1 MCAAKLFDSLLCAF
15 LYVVVA
21 VKKHTFRIAHS
32 RMCVCRN
39 TKNIGDYLCDI
50 TEKKVALFRISF
62 EVVVILVAGQ
72 VYFKSHADLFTVT
85 G

>member
-1 MCAAKLFDSLLCAF
+1 
-15 LYVVVA
+15 
-21 VKKHTFRIAHS
+21 
-32 RMCVCRN
+32 MCVCRN

-85 G
+85 V